1 MSEQRKTAIVT
12 GASGG
17 IGRAV
22 AKAFVDH
29 DYNVVLTGTRDD
41 KLKSAAAAMGSPA
54 HVLAVVADV
63 ASAADRARPVDSAL
77 SRFGRIDVLVNNAG
91 LFEPRPFLE
100 VDEAHLD
107 RFLAINLKGTFFLT
121 QAVIPHLMAVGC
133 GAVINV
139 GTVLVDHAIA
149 GVPTTAPIAS
159 KGAIHALTGQLA
171 AEFGRTISA
180 STPSRRALSARPC
193 TTGTAS
199 KMPTAWPGCT
209 CSIASANPTKS
220 RTQRSCWRKAISSPA
235 RSSRWTAVMSPDTP
249 LEEAFAACS
258 RGSPSRPGRRRS
270 RVRSCRRAP
279 GRKRRARQSSGVR
292 RT

>member
-22 AKAFVDH
+22 AKAFIDH
-29 DYNVVLTGTRDD
+29 DYNVVLTGTSED
-41 KLKSAAAAMGSPA
+41 KLKSAHVAMGSPA
-54 HVLAVVADV
+54 HALAVVADV
-63 ASAADRARPVDSAL
+63 SSAADRARLVDSAL

-91 LFEPRPFLE
+91 VFEPRPFLE

-107 RFLAINLKGTFFLT
+107 RFLNVNLKGTFFLT
-121 QAVIPHLMAVGC
+121 QAVIPHLMAVGG

-171 AEFGRTISA
+171 AEFGKDNIRVNTIAPGIIRTSLHARNGIEDA
-180 STPSRRALSARPC
+180 DGLAGLHLLERIGEPDEIANAALLLATSDFI
-193 TTGTAS
+193 TGTILKVDGGHVAGH
-199 KMPTAWPGCT
+199 AL
-209 CSIASANPTKS
+209 
-220 RTQRSCWRKAISSPA
+220 Q
-235 RSSRWTAVMSPDTP
+235 
-249 LEEAFAACS
+249 
-258 RGSPSRPGRRRS
+258 
-270 RVRSCRRAP
+270 
-279 GRKRRARQSSGVR
+279 
-292 RT
+292 

>member
-12 GASGG
+12 GASGD

-41 KLKSAAAAMGSPA
+41 KLKSAAAMGSPA

-63 ASAADRARPVDSAL
+63 TSAADRARLVDSAL

-107 RFLAINLKGTFFLT
+107 RFLAVNLKGTFFLT
-121 QAVIPHLMAVGC
+121 QAVIPHLMAVGG
-133 GAVINV
+133 GAVINI
-139 GTVLVDHAIA
+139 GTLLVDHAIA

-171 AEFGRTISA
+171 AEFGKDNIRVNTIAPGIIRTSLHARNGIEDA
-180 STPSRRALSARPC
+180 DGLAGLHLLDRIGEPDEIANAALLLARSDFI
-193 TTGTAS
+193 TGTILKVDGGHVAGH
-199 KMPTAWPGCT
+199 AL
-209 CSIASANPTKS
+209 
-220 RTQRSCWRKAISSPA
+220 Q
-235 RSSRWTAVMSPDTP
+235 
-249 LEEAFAACS
+249 
-258 RGSPSRPGRRRS
+258 
-270 RVRSCRRAP
+270 
-279 GRKRRARQSSGVR
+279 
-292 RT
+292 